1 MFYSWPQAAQSRHYI
16 KISSERQGF
25 CDSQRLTDKERYGTS
40 MDPDNL
46 GQLIRR
52 AQAGET
58 DAFSEL
64 LEAHYDVIYRFAFRW
79 CARREAAEDI
89 TQQCCIKLARA
100 ITQFQHRSAFSTW
113 LYRLVINTAQDWQ
126 RQDSRHDHTD
136 EAAEQPSEAA
146 RDESQVYLQQILKQL
161 DNMGEGLRETALL
174 VLAEGFN
181 HREAADILGVKE
193 STISWRLH
201 HMRKQLAS
209 TDGAHIS

>member
-1 MFYSWPQAAQSRHYI
+1 M
-16 KISSERQGF
+16 
-25 CDSQRLTDKERYGTS
+25 DS
-40 MDPDNL
+40 DNL
-46 GQLIRR
+46 SQLIRR

-58 DAFSEL
+58 EAFSEL

-79 CARREAAEDI
+79 SAKREAAEDI

-100 ITQFQHRSAFSTW
+100 IKQFQHRSAFSTW

-126 RQDSRHDHTD
+126 RQDGRHQHAGDTADH
-136 EAAEQPSEAA
+136 PSDSTQE
-146 RDESQVYLQQILKQL
+146 ESQVYLQQILKQL
-161 DNMGEGLRETALL
+161 DDMGEGLRETAIL

-181 HREAADILGVKE
+181 HREAAEILGVKE

-209 TDGAHIS
+209 TDGAHTS